1 MDELVKLL
9 AAKTGLPED
18 KAKMAIETV
27 IGFMKQRL
35 PGSVG
40 DQLTSCLTAPSGE
53 GLVDK
58 VKGMAESVGGVFT
71 KKAG

>member
-1 MDELVKLL
+1 MDELIKQL

-18 KAKMAIETV
+18 KAKMAIEMV
-27 IGFMKQRL
+27 VGFMKQRL
-35 PGSVG
+35 PASVG
-40 DQLTSCLTAPSGE
+40 DQLTSCLNAPAGE

-58 VKGMAESVGGVFT
+58 VKGMAESVGGVFS